1 MPRCLYLTG
10 LVAILALPVAAL
22 EWKAETITVSTLP
35 FQTTQDVSFEFK
47 NNTARPVA
55 LLDLQTN
62 CDCLAATADQ
72 KIYAPGASGTIK
84 ARFTIGDRL
93 GLYER
98 SITVVTDEAASPVRL
113 QVRIMVPEIIRLI
126 PRSVSWALHAAA
138 EEKSIELVPAPG
150 LEISFT
156 DAQAT
161 NAAFRT
167 RLETVVAGKRY
178 RLYLKPRSTAEP
190 ASAAIRIFGRE
201 KSGRAVVVSAYASVE

>member
-1 MPRCLYLTG
+1 MPRRHLLPCL
-10 LVAILALPVAAL
+10 LALLPLSAAAL
-22 EWKAETITVSTLP
+22 EWKTETLTVSTLP
-35 FQTTQDVSFEFK
+35 FQTSQDVSFEFK

-72 KIYAPGASGTIK
+72 KIYAPGVSGTIK

-113 QVRIMVPEIIRLI
+113 QVRIMVPEITRLI
-126 PRSVSWALHAAA
+126 PRSLTWSLHTAA

-161 NAAFRT
+161 NAAFST
-167 RLETVVAGKRY
+167 RLETVVAGRHY
-178 RLYLKPRSTAEP
+178 RLYLKPGSTTEP
-190 ASAAIRIFGRE
+190 ASAAIRLFGRE
-201 KSGRAVVVSAYASVE
+201 KSGHDVVVSAYASVE

>member
-1 MPRCLYLTG
+1 MPRRSFLSCL
-10 LVAILALPVAAL
+10 LAVLPLSVAAL
-22 EWKAETITVSTLP
+22 EWKSEALTVSTLP

-47 NNTARPVA
+47 NNTARPVT
-55 LLDLQTN
+55 LIDLQTN

-113 QVRIMVPEIIRLI
+113 HVRIVVPEITQLI
-126 PRSVSWALHAAA
+126 PRSLTWLLNATA
-138 EEKSIELVPAPG
+138 EEKSIELVPSPG

-161 NAAFRT
+161 NAAFSA
-167 RLETVVAGKRY
+167 RLETVVAGKHY
-178 RLYLKPRSTAEP
+178 RLYLKPRSTADP
-190 ASAAIRIFGRE
+190 ASAAIRLFGRE
-201 KSGRAVVVSAYASVE
+201 KSGRPVVVSAYANVE